1 MSALLAACGGFLLAI
16 LWMDLIFDTQV
27 LGRKRDAEGA
37 LPEPVL
43 ASIAAYYKRATTD
56 SFPMS
61 RLIAAVMGIGLLAGV
76 TALFVGQGALLLRL
90 LALTLLAG
98 PVALAATRVVPDAVR
113 LGARKDDAPTQT
125 ALARRICRD
134 HLVCLAGIAAFI
146 AVELALAFA

>member
-27 LGRKRDAEGA
+27 LGQKRENGA

-61 RLIAAVMGIGLLAGV
+61 RLIAAVMGIGVVTGV
-76 TALFVGQGALLLRL
+76 AALFLGKGALLLRL
-90 LALTLLAG
+90 LALTLLVG
-98 PVALAATRVVPDAVR
+98 PVALAATRVVPDAMR
-113 LGARKDDAPTQT
+113 LGSRKDDTPTQS

-134 HLVCLAGIAAFI
+134 HLVCLAGIAGFI
-146 AVELALAFA
+146 AVELALAAA